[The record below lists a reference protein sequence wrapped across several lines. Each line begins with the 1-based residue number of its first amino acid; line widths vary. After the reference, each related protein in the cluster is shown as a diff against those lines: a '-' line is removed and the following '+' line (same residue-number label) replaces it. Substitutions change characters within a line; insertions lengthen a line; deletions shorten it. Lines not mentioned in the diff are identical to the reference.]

1 MSSNHSVPGYH
12 RFLNID
18 TAHSLPS
25 GHAHM
30 KYKLILPVVAMLLCS
45 SCAWF
50 IDSKTDEKTAQE
62 LVNDGMESFNRQRY
76 RSAIE
81 SFQKLKDWYPF
92 SKYAILAELKI
103 ADAHYYLEEYE
114 AAIVAYESFENLHP
128 RNEATPYVIF
138 QRGMSYFKQME
149 TVDRDQTSAK
159 KAIEIFTRL
168 KKTYPASEYA
178 AQADNYIR
186 LSLKNMAG
194 HEFYVGEFYFKSKHY
209 KAAIVRFKAV
219 VTNYP
224 DVGLTQKALEY
235 ITRCE
240 VELAKQAPAE
250 KSVS

>member
-1 MSSNHSVPGYH
+1 
-12 RFLNID
+12 
-18 TAHSLPS
+18 
-25 GHAHM
+25 M
-30 KYKLILPVVAMLLCS
+30 KYKLIFPLVVMLLS
-45 SCAWF
+45 PGCAWF
-50 IDSKTDEKTAQE
+50 FDTKTDEKTAQE
-62 LVNDGMESFNRQRY
+62 LVNDGMEAFNRQRY

-103 ADAHYYLEEYE
+103 ADSHFYLEEYE
-114 AAIVAYESFENLHP
+114 AAIIAYESFENLHP

-149 TVDRDQTSAK
+149 TVDRDQTSTK
-159 KAIEIFTRL
+159 KAIEIFNRL

-209 KAAIVRFKAV
+209 KAAIVRFKSV
-219 VTNYP
+219 VSQYP
-224 DVGLTQKALEY
+224 DVGLTQQALEY
-235 ITRCE
+235 ISRCE
-240 VELAKQAPAE
+240 VELAKQTPDE